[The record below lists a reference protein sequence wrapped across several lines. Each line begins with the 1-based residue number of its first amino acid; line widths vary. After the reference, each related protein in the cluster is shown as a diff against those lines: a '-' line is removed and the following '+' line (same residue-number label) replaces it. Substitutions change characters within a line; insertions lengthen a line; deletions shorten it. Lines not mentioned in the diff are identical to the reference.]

1 MQEINKSNISY
12 ADCGIKP
19 TGGHILVLP
28 DPVEEK
34 TAGGIIL
41 PDTIRDKEQ
50 AAATSGILIDVGP
63 AAWLDIDDGQPWA
76 YIGDHVSYA
85 RYAGVV
91 LTGKDGIAYTLLN
104 DNDLLAILLS

>member
-1 MQEINKSNISY
+1 MQEINKS
-12 ADCGIKP
+12 GIKP

-28 DPVEEK
+28 DKVEEK

-50 AAATSGILIDVGP
+50 LAATAGTLIDIGP
-63 AAWLDIDDGQPWA
+63 SAWMDLDNGMPWA
-76 YIGDHVSYA
+76 KVGDHVSYA

-91 LTGKDGIAYTLLN
+91 LAGKDGVDYTLLN
-104 DNDLLAILLS
+104 DNDLLAVLLS